1 MINVTGFQIMLQ
13 SHKMNEKVFD
23 SSILHKVEEEVCRS
37 CSGII
42 RRKSLGVSELS
53 HDVIKRTGR
62 PTRALYCE
70 CLALI
75 LILISYS
82 SWYVVLLSKLPS
94 PRFSAG
100 RKMSLGPGFVCFEFS
115 CGISCVS
122 VGSSGVSVARVVY
135 RLSRVVY
142 RLSIVFSLKYISYL
156 TTSFTRLTIR

>member
-1 MINVTGFQIMLQ
+1 MINGTGFQIMLQ

-100 RKMSLGPGFVCFEFS
+100 RKMSLGKHGGPGFVFFEFS
-115 CGISCVS
+115 CGISCALV
-122 VGSSGVSVARVVY
+122 VSSGVSVARVGY
-135 RLSRVVY
+135 RLLVSCIGCLVSCIGCL
-142 RLSIVFSLKYISYL
+142 LSFL
-156 TTSFTRLTIR
+156 

>member
-1 MINVTGFQIMLQ
+1 MINGTGFQIMLQ

-100 RKMSLGPGFVCFEFS
+100 RKMSLGKHGGPGFVCFEFS

-122 VGSSGVSVARVVY
+122 VVSSGVSVARVGY
-135 RLSRVVY
+135 RLLVSCIGCLVSCIGCL
-142 RLSIVFSLKYISYL
+142 LSFL
-156 TTSFTRLTIR
+156 

>member
-1 MINVTGFQIMLQ
+1 MINGTGFQIMLQ

-100 RKMSLGPGFVCFEFS
+100 IKMSLGKHGGPGFVCFEFS
-115 CGISCVS
+115 CGISCAS
-122 VGSSGVSVARVVY
+122 VVSSGVSVARVGY
-135 RLSRVVY
+135 RLLVSCIGCLVSCIGCL
-142 RLSIVFSLKYISYL
+142 LSFL
-156 TTSFTRLTIR
+156 

>member
-1 MINVTGFQIMLQ
+1 MMINGTGFQIMLQ

-53 HDVIKRTGR
+53 HDVIKRTTR

-82 SWYVVLLSKLPS
+82 S
-94 PRFSAG
+94 
-100 RKMSLGPGFVCFEFS
+100 
-115 CGISCVS
+115 
-122 VGSSGVSVARVVY
+122 
-135 RLSRVVY
+135 
-142 RLSIVFSLKYISYL
+142 
-156 TTSFTRLTIR
+156 

>member
-1 MINVTGFQIMLQ
+1 MMINGTGFQIMLQ

-23 SSILHKVEEEVCRS
+23 SSKVEEEVCRS

-42 RRKSLGVSELS
+42 KRKSLGVSELS

-100 RKMSLGPGFVCFEFS
+100 IKMSLGKHGGPGFVCWVFVWYIVCIGCS
-115 CGISCVS
+115 CRVS
-122 VGSSGVSVARVVY
+122 VVSCRVSVVY
-135 RLSRVVY
+135 CL
-142 RLSIVFSLKYISYL
+142 FSKIYL
-156 TTSFTRLTIR
+156 LLDYEFYTTYH